1 LDVNTQLRSGVL
13 GGFVLALAC
22 AACGA
27 AAPSTELLSA
37 RNAYAVARNGEAAQ
51 LNPTGVH
58 EAYEALQAAEAV
70 HKDDGGSQRE
80 KHYAYIA
87 QRKSE
92 LAISAAG
99 ESLARKEQQRAEETY
114 KSQLEQ
120 QSRQAS
126 RQNDQYESQ
135 LTEAQRQLQQHTQSL
150 QLSQQQLQEAKL
162 AADQAQAELRAA
174 EAIREEEGRM
184 VISLSGVLFETG
196 GDQLSKLAERRLD
209 TVAHA
214 LGAYPNR
221 PIVIEGYTDAQG
233 SEAKNQELS
242 QRRADQVR
250 EYLERR
256 GVPAAQLRSVG
267 KGEANPVAS
276 NETAEG
282 RANNRRVEII
292 VDREGTGPSSR
303 EPETRSEPDLSSAR
317 PSALPSAPAP
327 TQAQPAVPGAAP
339 RAPEANQPRP
349 QP

>member
-114 KSQLEQ
+114 KS
-120 QSRQAS
+120 
-126 RQNDQYESQ
+126 
-135 LTEAQRQLQQHTQSL
+135 QLQQHTQSL